1 MYNLDYGKVG
11 MLRKGKQK
19 RYVIISKITVFPSM
33 LWTAEDAPLM
43 AFFVRSTTF
52 LLLPLFQIVST
63 MMLASILEV

>member
-1 MYNLDYGKVG
+1 
-11 MLRKGKQK
+11 
-19 RYVIISKITVFPSM
+19 M

-63 MMLASILEV
+63 MLLASILEV